1 MRPLAAITGKIGS
14 KNSCGAYRTADR
26 CFGLFPRGWRSRFR
40 GLLRQQMDAAF
51 VLSKENR
58 RVPFAAYRSVFSSPR
73 STVDMLANRTSGLA
87 IICSIAAH
95 VGPCVSVQLAV
106 AYHPSASATEYGY
119 RADRPRDRAHQGP
132 DPPTCVRLLYSEDF
146 FHSNLAWG

>member
-1 MRPLAAITGKIGS
+1 MGLIERTIDVSDSFHEAGEVDFVDYYGS
-14 KNSCGAYRTADR
+14 KWMR
-26 CFGLFPRGWRSRFR
+26 
-40 GLLRQQMDAAF
+40 AF

-73 STVDMLANRTSGLA
+73 STVDMLANRTSGLV

-95 VGPCVSVQLAV
+95 VRPCVSVQLAV

-119 RADRPRDRAHQGP
+119 RADRSRDRAH
-132 DPPTCVRLLYSEDF
+132 
-146 FHSNLAWG
+146 